1 MKDAMRWE
9 HSIPTNYVFFLLLA
23 RASRPPA
30 LEACGCAGTLPHI
43 FPSVTVS
50 LRQKM
55 LGAAVCVCVL
65 RWFFLSAGSEEI
77 EESVVWLRLNAFSS
91 SSSWWIDCV
100 FRPWMNDA
108 GREYD
113 PGMKWSGGIVSNGWV
128 RRLMSGKI
136 KIVQSRKANFFVY
149 SQVRAV
155 KTWTIF

>member
-1 MKDAMRWE
+1 MRALN
-9 HSIPTNYVFFLLLA
+9 SNKLRFFLLLA

-77 EESVVWLRLNAFSS
+77 EERISVVWLRLNAFLPPPPDGS
-91 SSSWWIDCV
+91 IVC
-100 FRPWMNDA
+100 F
-108 GREYD
+108 GRE
-113 PGMKWSGGIVSNGWV
+113 
-128 RRLMSGKI
+128 
-136 KIVQSRKANFFVY
+136 
-149 SQVRAV
+149 
-155 KTWTIF
+155 